1 MSKYSA
7 SFLTLVLMLVGGP
20 ANTEACAQSSEQK
33 PGKLVF
39 PLTFGNTAADT
50 AKAEVTALLKP
61 IDAQSLELQV
71 TVILPDDHY
80 TYSMDKSFGAPTKI
94 ELTNLGSLVMG
105 DGDWKA
111 DHEPKVVFD
120 DELGQT
126 VEKYFSRVTWSRV
139 LNGSV
144 NSDTKV
150 TGEISGQYCGD
161 GTCRPF
167 ENPEFTAV
175 LPVDTSVSVAAPME
189 DAESDRNPV
198 TISPKNGKA
207 AKEGLIVFD
216 VRLSPPHPT
225 VGQEVTL
232 SIRATVKDPWHT
244 FALDQDPD
252 MAGTPTTIELTTVNG
267 LKETGPAFKPSAEP
281 RIEYPLDDIVQK
293 VHFGEV
299 TWSRRLMLTEPA
311 AELGGSITFQ
321 MCSNGSCLPASTEEF
336 ELTLTAGKPGSDP
349 GEPLA
354 PTVVNGDPQASD
366 QQNPANKKG
375 FFTFVLGAIVAG
387 FVALLT
393 PCVFPMIPV
402 TVAFFLK
409 QEEKKQ
415 GSSVRLA
422 IIYSLS
428 IVAAFTI
435 IGLIVTVVY
444 GPTSLNALANN
455 KWLNLFFAAL
465 FLLFGLMLLGVFEF
479 QIPSWVLTWTSKREA
494 AGGVVGV
501 VFMALTFTLVSFTC
515 TFAFVGSLLAWAA
528 NGEVFWPVIGMLA
541 FSSAFASPFFLLALF
556 PSLLKR
562 LPKSGGWMN
571 DVKVTMGLIELAL
584 VAKFLSVSDIGFSV
598 DHNPVFVTYNIF
610 MVSWIVLSAVSGIY
624 LLGLFRRQMGPVSS
638 TVKAV
643 RNAFAVLFLL
653 LAGYIAAGML
663 VLHMPLQPLW
673 FNIVSFAP
681 PDVHVRNTEGLGY
694 VISHHKMD
702 YALDFEKAI
711 ASAVSADR
719 PLFVDFTGVNCVNCR
734 KMERSIMIDDAVMQ
748 QLEKL
753 VRAQLYTDFVPGIR
767 DAQLSARLSQMNKKL
782 QETLV
787 NDTSLPL
794 YAVVSADGKTVLSV
808 FIGLDPS
815 GGKDFL
821 EFLDA
826 GLNRWEEFKK
836 IEIAAGDLPAGR

>member
-1 MSKYSA
+1 
-7 SFLTLVLMLVGGP
+7 
-20 ANTEACAQSSEQK
+20 
-33 PGKLVF
+33 
-39 PLTFGNTAADT
+39 
-50 AKAEVTALLKP
+50 
-61 IDAQSLELQV
+61 
-71 TVILPDDHY
+71 
-80 TYSMDKSFGAPTKI
+80 
-94 ELTNLGSLVMG
+94 
-105 DGDWKA
+105 
-111 DHEPKVVFD
+111 
-120 DELGQT
+120 
-126 VEKYFSRVTWSRV
+126 
-139 LNGSV
+139 
-144 NSDTKV
+144 
-150 TGEISGQYCGD
+150 
-161 GTCRPF
+161 
-167 ENPEFTAV
+167 
-175 LPVDTSVSVAAPME
+175 
-189 DAESDRNPV
+189 
-198 TISPKNGKA
+198 
-207 AKEGLIVFD
+207 
-216 VRLSPPHPT
+216 
-225 VGQEVTL
+225 
-232 SIRATVKDPWHT
+232 
-244 FALDQDPD
+244 
-252 MAGTPTTIELTTVNG
+252 MAGTPTTIELTTISG
-267 LKETGPAFKPSAEP
+267 LKETGPDFKPSVEP
-281 RIEYPLDDIVQK
+281 RTERPLDDIVQR
-293 VHFGEV
+293 VHFDEV
-299 TWSRRLMLTEPA
+299 TWSRRLTLTEPA
-311 AELGGSITFQ
+311 AELGGSVTFQ
-321 MCSNGSCLPASTEEF
+321 MCSNGTCLPPTIAEF

-349 GEPLA
+349 GEPLVPKA
-354 PTVVNGDPQASD
+354 GNGDAQAAD
-366 QQNPANKKG
+366 DQNPANKEG
-375 FFTFVLGAIVAG
+375 FFTFVLGAVVAG

-465 FLLFGLMLLGVFEF
+465 FLLFALILLGVIEF
-479 QIPSWVLTWTSKREA
+479 QIPSGLLTWTSKREA
-494 AGGVVGV
+494 AGGIVGV

-528 NGEVFWPVIGMLA
+528 NGDVFWPVIGMLA
-541 FSSAFASPFFLLALF
+541 FSAAFASPFFLLALF

-571 DVKVTMGLIELAL
+571 DIKVTMGIIELAL
-584 VAKFLSVSDIGFSV
+584 VAKFLSVSDIGFSA
-598 DHNPVFVTYNIF
+598 DHIPVFITYNNF

-653 LAGYIAAGML
+653 LAGYITAGMF
-663 VLHMPLQPLW
+663 VHSMPLKPLW
-673 FNIVSFAP
+673 YNVVSFAP
-681 PDVHVRNTEGLGY
+681 PDVHVRNTDELGY

-711 ASAVSADR
+711 ASAEDEDR

-734 KMERSIMIDDAVMQ
+734 KMERSVMIDDAVMQ

-767 DAQLSARLSQMNKKL
+767 DAQLSARLSGMNKKL

-787 NDTSLPL
+787 NDSSLPL
-794 YAVVSADGKTVLSV
+794 YAVVSADGKKVLSV

-821 EFLDA
+821 DFLHA
-826 GLNRWEEFKK
+826 GLSRWEELKK
-836 IEIAAGDLPAGR
+836 IEVAAGDFSAGR